1 MAAKEESAAGGISTT
16 LHATWANVP
25 GFWIPNQSR
34 VEYRVRMWSCCCCWL
49 ARAHYKTNTR
59 RSIARCLL
67 GCCWAPPRE
76 LNLKWLYF
84 IRCGDGNGRIYVLV
98 MIILCLVVYSFLTR
112 WLLLLVLLLLLLL
125 STQRGVPTTA
135 SFSLLPPMHSLPAG
149 TSANLCQFLNA
160 DTSIR
165 LDRWSSLWVCSS
177 AFRQQPPPSECTT
190 IQPARQP
197 AKGVAISSLCYMS
210 TALCI
215 SQQCSGWWWLFLLLF
230 LQITIATGRFLWLNI
245 ECILLMLFNCSSN
258 AFLG

>member
-1 MAAKEESAAGGISTT
+1 MAAKEEESAAGGISTT

-190 IQPARQP
+190 IQPASQP
-197 AKGVAISSLCYMS
+197 KESQYHHYAIWALHYVLASSAVDGGGCSYYYSCKLQLQQVDFFGS
-210 TALCI
+210 TL
-215 SQQCSGWWWLFLLLF
+215 S
-230 LQITIATGRFLWLNI
+230 
-245 ECILLMLFNCSSN
+245 
-258 AFLG
+258 AFY